1 MQILGFDDSKS
12 NFPSNQK
19 SDFSCLLSPPFS
31 TSSGQSSSSPALF
44 SSSPMYPFPQV
55 DLVPAG
61 TLLLRRSEGNSEV
74 LYKERYILLQIG
86 TIRGSLVYFGG
97 FVLIV
102 LNYGLF
108 GALAQMAGF
117 ILIFRTFLPQLY
129 DYICKTPIIG
139 SYLSTS
145 VVRQKVI
152 GYKTFQ
158 TGWQEICKI
167 EFDLYIHCFQKISGK
182 QKV

>member
-1 MQILGFDDSKS
+1 MTARVT
-12 NFPSNQK
+12 FPPTRNRTPPAS
-19 SDFSCLLSPPFS
+19 SLRLSLLLRGHPLLRSLFFHHL
-31 TSSGQSSSSPALF
+31 QS
-44 SSSPMYPFPQV
+44 
-55 DLVPAG
+55 LVPAG

-117 ILIFRTFLPQLY
+117 ILIFRTFLP
-129 DYICKTPIIG
+129 
-139 SYLSTS
+139 
-145 VVRQKVI
+145 
-152 GYKTFQ
+152 
-158 TGWQEICKI
+158 
-167 EFDLYIHCFQKISGK
+167 
-182 QKV
+182 